1 MTPALAF
8 RFFTQANVDFSEYRF
23 EPFREGVEKA
33 RLFYDEAS
41 GQEVALLR
49 YRPGAGVPRH
59 THTGHEYILVL
70 DGSQRDERGTYPAGT
85 LVANPPGTG
94 HSVSS
99 DEGCVILG
107 FWQRP
112 VVFD

>member
-1 MTPALAF
+1 
-8 RFFTQANVDFSEYRF
+8 
-23 EPFREGVEKA
+23 
-33 RLFYDEAS
+33 
-41 GQEVALLR
+41 
-49 YRPGAGVPRH
+49 
-59 THTGHEYILVL
+59 VL